1 MENKEVSEVFIF
13 PLSLAQQRLWFMDQ
27 LEPGS
32 AMYNIPLA
40 FRMSGSLDMDAL
52 RHTVEAIV
60 SRHESLR
67 TTFRMV
73 DEQPMQCIA
82 EQGSIS
88 LCVTDLTDLP
98 ETGHGTEVERLTSE
112 EFGKPFDLVHGPLFR
127 INLLRLGEKEHIL
140 LLVMHHI
147 ISDGWSIGVL
157 LQEMAAFYNALVQ
170 GTAPS
175 LPELSIQYADFAEW
189 QREWLKEEAL
199 ESQTSYWKQ
208 QLDGTLPVLELPAD
222 HPRPAL
228 QTYRGKRKSRVLP
241 KPLAKALTALSQR
254 EGVTLF
260 MTALAAFQTLLHR
273 YTGQDDVI
281 VGSVTANRDRVEI
294 EGLIGFF
301 VNTLVLRTDLSGN
314 PTFRELLKRVRE
326 VALGAYAH
334 PDLPFDM
341 LIEELNVP
349 RDLSYSPL
357 FQVMFLFQNAP
368 PESF

>member
-1 MENKEVSEVFIF
+1 
-13 PLSLAQQRLWFMDQ
+13 
-27 LEPGS
+27 
-32 AMYNIPLA
+32 
-40 FRMSGSLDMDAL
+40 
-52 RHTVEAIV
+52 
-60 SRHESLR
+60 
-67 TTFRMV
+67 
-73 DEQPMQCIA
+73 
-82 EQGSIS
+82 
-88 LCVTDLTDLP
+88 
-98 ETGHGTEVERLTSE
+98 
-112 EFGKPFDLVHGPLFR
+112 
-127 INLLRLGEKEHIL
+127 
-140 LLVMHHI
+140 MHHI

-175 LPELSIQYADFAEW
+175 LPELPIQYADFAEW

-222 HPRPAL
+222 HPRPVV

-294 EGLIGFF
+294 EGLIGF
-301 VNTLVLRTDLSGN
+301 LST
-314 PTFRELLKRVRE
+314 PWLC
-326 VALGAYAH
+326 
-334 PDLPFDM
+334 
-341 LIEELNVP
+341 
-349 RDLSYSPL
+349 
-357 FQVMFLFQNAP
+357 AP
-368 PESF
+368 ICPEIRRFASC